1 MATVKE
7 AILRLEAHE
16 KECSLRYENIENRL
30 ESGVKRFDRL
40 EVMLWSMYPFILS
53 VIALFKWM
61 PQ

>member
-16 KECSLRYENIENRL
+16 KECSLRYENIEKRL

>member
-1 MATVKE
+1 VATVKE

-16 KECSLRYENIENRL
+16 KECSLRYENIEKRL
-30 ESGVKRFDRL
+30 ESGAKRFDRL

>member
-1 MATVKE
+1 VATVKE

-16 KECSLRYENIENRL
+16 KECSLRYENIEKRL

>member
-16 KECSLRYENIENRL
+16 KECSLRYENIEKRL
-30 ESGVKRFDRL
+30 ESGAKRFDRL